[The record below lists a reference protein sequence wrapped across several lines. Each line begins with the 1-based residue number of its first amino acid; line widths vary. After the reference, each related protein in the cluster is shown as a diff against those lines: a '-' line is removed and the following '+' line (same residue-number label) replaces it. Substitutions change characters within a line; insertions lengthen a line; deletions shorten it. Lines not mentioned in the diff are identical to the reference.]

1 MRRGFPN
8 HPPSHPTRMR
18 VLKVTE
24 HWDIRYQEALKN
36 LGQKITESCAQGVL
50 GPCPFI
56 LSTICEVSWTSSL
69 WKLLQSEEFGPGL
82 CRLWEVHYQSIG
94 ITLLLSLSASPP
106 LFIKLPA
113 YE

>member
-50 GPCPFI
+50 GSCPFI

-94 ITLLLSLSASPP
+94 ITLLLRLGASPP